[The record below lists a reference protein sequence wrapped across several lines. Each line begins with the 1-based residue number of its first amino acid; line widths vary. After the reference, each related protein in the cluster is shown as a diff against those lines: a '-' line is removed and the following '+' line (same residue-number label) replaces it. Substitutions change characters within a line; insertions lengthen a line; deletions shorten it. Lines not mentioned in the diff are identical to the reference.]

1 MNENTLLLTIKSLV
15 EGSGLPV
22 EEKNRLMAAISSKP
36 KRKLIQR
43 REVLA
48 RLGVS
53 GPTLLAMIRRGQIRE
68 VRLSPRKIR
77 FVEAEVEALAS
88 GYAPNTEVGK

>member
-1 MNENTLLLTIKSLV
+1 MDYNTLFTAIRSLV

-48 RLGVS
+48 RVGVS